1 MGPTDPPADG
11 INTEVPTIEGDSHS
25 TVDGP
30 TGRVEGEDAVAPLTT
45 SDDGA
50 GKPDAS
56 AASDPAGAER
66 EQQP

>member
-1 MGPTDPPADG
+1 MDPTDLPAED

-30 TGRVEGEDAVAPLTT
+30 TGRPEGKDEVTPLTS

-56 AASDPAGAER
+56 AASDPSEAER
-66 EQQP
+66 ERQP

>member
-1 MGPTDPPADG
+1 MEPTDQPWEG
-11 INTEVPTIEGDSHS
+11 INTEVPTVKGDSHS

-30 TGRVEGEDAVAPLTT
+30 PGRVTGEDEIEPLTT

-56 AASDPAGAER
+56 AASDPAEADRGAHS
-66 EQQP
+66 

>member
-1 MGPTDPPADG
+1 MGPTDPPAEG
-11 INTEVPTIEGDSHS
+11 INTDVPTLEGDSHS
-25 TVDGP
+25 TVDGS
-30 TGRVEGEDAVAPLTT
+30 TGRAEGEDEVAPLTT

-56 AASDPAGAER
+56 AASDPAETER